1 MKYYLIEI
9 AEGDLKI
16 AGKAIYEYKTRNEA
30 IANFHAKLANAMK
43 SDLYTS
49 EQVMVINS
57 ANGVEM
63 SEKYVADV
71 VEEAVEEVTDA
82 SY

>member
-1 MKYYLIEI
+1 
-9 AEGDLKI
+9 
-16 AGKAIYEYKTRNEA
+16 
-30 IANFHAKLANAMK
+30 MK

-63 SEKYVADV
+63 AERYVADV
-71 VEEAVEEVTDA
+71 VEETVTEVA
-82 SY
+82 YANNQEIS